1 MPVSFSV
8 EECCSKCVDLHD
20 IHREYSNLR
29 FNFDINWFLSLY
41 VSTAV
46 GAGLGLCLGLGF
58 A

>member
-8 EECCSKCVDLHD
+8 EECYSKCVDLHD

-29 FNFDINWFLSLY
+29 FNFDNNWFLSLY

-46 GAGLGLCLGLGF
+46 GA